1 MILKPRIGI
10 VSLVTILIGT
20 SIFYAQPSFSVVK
33 TGSSCTKLNKTAV
46 VANKKYTCVKIG
58 KKLQWNKGVTV
69 VIAKSK
75 PIPVPTS
82 SSTPTPQPTTVK
94 PETPKA
100 LTAHEIVVKEIGNLW
115 ANWRGKS
122 TSTYVPLKMITQPG
136 FDANWQGATKPAN
149 LLISTF
155 VGNGY
160 KLLPEPISI
169 FGDTEEW
176 LAATGRPIACGR
188 SVPEQPMGIYC
199 GHIQMGFA
207 HFALNVSESEKFAG
221 KTLTPIQIN
230 TVNYLVAHDV
240 ATMFE
245 LQAQYGDIAYNG
257 SKNQIPAWIREGFV
271 QLFAALAI
279 SDSNSQNLSYYDYFT
294 SANLIDRFPTKLCV
308 KTLQDFESKD
318 RNWGGSCASSQNF
331 YGVELLVARHGGFE
345 ALFKFVSLYG
355 ASDNWT
361 ESFRSAFG
369 ISREDFYTEWYEYL
383 GIPIAERPALTPAA
397 IPAHN

>member
-1 MILKPRIGI
+1 MKRLGA
-10 VSLVTILIGT
+10 L
-20 SIFYAQPSFSVVK
+20 SIITLLLLAPIAQAATVVK
-33 TGSSCTKLNKTAV
+33 AGSSCTKLKKTTI
-46 VANKKYTCVKIG
+46 VANKKYTCVKVG
-58 KKLQWNKGVTV
+58 KKLQWSKGVTLV
-69 VIAKSK
+69 SIK
-75 PIPVPTS
+75 PTPKPTASATPAPTASTTPTS
-82 SSTPTPQPTTVK
+82 GKT
-94 PETPKA
+94 ETPIV
-100 LTAHEIVVKEIGNLW
+100 LTEHEKVVNQIGTLW
-115 ANWRGKS
+115 AKWREKS
-122 TSTYVPLKMITQPG
+122 TSSYVPLRIITQPG
-136 FDANWQGATKPAN
+136 FDSAWKEANKPADI
-149 LLISTF
+149 LISTF

-207 HFALNVSESEKFAG
+207 YFVLNVAESEKSAG
-221 KTLTPIQIN
+221 KSLTPTQIQTI
-230 TVNYLVAHDV
+230 NYLVAHDV

-245 LQAQYGDIAYNG
+245 LQAQYGDNAYNG

-279 SDSNSQNLSYYDYFT
+279 SDSNSQKLNYYQYFT
-294 SANLIDRFPTKLCV
+294 SANLIDRFPTKLCT

-331 YGVELLVARHGGFE
+331 YGVELLVAKHGGFE

-355 ASDNWT
+355 NSNNWT
-361 ESFRSAFG
+361 ESFKSAFG

-383 GIPIAERPALTPAA
+383 GIPTSERPALTPAA